1 MTAPLLTADRLVKRF
16 GGLAAND
23 GMSLEIESGGIH
35 ALIGPNGAGKS
46 TTIGLLSGETAA
58 DSGTVHFADRDITR
72 LRPHHRSQLGLLRS
86 YQVSSTFEDFTAL
99 DNIALA
105 IQIRSGHS
113 FHFFHPARRD
123 LGLRAPANRQLER
136 LGLEHLA
143 DRRVADLAHGE
154 RRQIEIAMVLAMQP
168 SMLLLDEPMAGM
180 GKTERNLVV
189 DILRDL
195 KGEVTILLVEHD
207 MDVVF
212 ALADTISVMVKGR
225 RIATGRPETIRANP
239 EVRAAYLGDGA

>member
-1 MTAPLLTADRLVKRF
+1 MTGPLLTADRLVKHF

-23 GMSLEIESGGIH
+23 GMSLAVESSRIH

-58 DSGTVHFADRDITR
+58 DSGTVRFAGRDITR
-72 LRPHHRSQLGLLRS
+72 LRPFRRARLGLLRS
-86 YQVSSTFEDFTAL
+86 YQVSSTFEEFTAL

-105 IQIRSGHS
+105 VQVRSGHG
-113 FHFFHPARRD
+113 FRFLRPARRD
-123 LGLRAPANRQLER
+123 PDLREPAIAQLQQ

-180 GKTERNLVV
+180 GRSERNLVV
-189 DILRDL
+189 DILRGL
-195 KGEVTILLVEHD
+195 RGKVTILLVEHD

-212 ALADTISVMVKGR
+212 ALADTISVMVKGQ
-225 RIATGRPETIRANP
+225 RIAAGTPEEIRANP
-239 EVRAAYLGDGA
+239 QVRAAYLGDGA